1 MSLPSRL
8 IDSIIDMPGEFAE
21 VAAQGPAEGL
31 LVLFGA
37 IFVIAPTAYFGYL
50 VTGALLSPLLPESFG
65 AEHPR
70 D

>member
-8 IDSIIDMPGEFAE
+8 LESIIDMPGEFAD
-21 VAAQGPAEGL
+21 VAAQGPAEAL

-50 VTGALLSPLLPESFG
+50 ATGAILSLFLPESFG
-65 AEHPR
+65 AEHPEN
-70 D
+70 